1 MDKKLWQIIEK
12 EIKRQEETLELI
24 PSENFVDL
32 ETLFIVGSPLMNKY
46 AEGYPGK
53 RYYPGNKYIDEIE
66 NLAKE
71 RALKAFKLNPNEWAV
86 NVQPYSGSPANLAV
100 YLGLINPGETIMGL
114 NLFHGGHLTH
124 GHKVSY
130 TGKLFNSIQYG
141 VTPLINADTTQM
153 NADIP
158 RINADTTQM
167 NADKNIRV
175 NPRYNPRL
183 SAFKNNIRVNRC
195 YNPRLSAGIDFDQ
208 LEKLALE
215 YKPKIII
222 SGTTAYPRILDF
234 KKFYEISKKV
244 GAYHL
249 ADIAHIA
256 GLIVAGLHPSPF
268 PYADVVTMT
277 THKTLRGPRGAVIF
291 MRKELEEKI
300 NKSVFPGLQGGPHM
314 HTIAGIAYAFG
325 RALKKDFYNYQKQIV
340 KNSKKLAEELI
351 KRGFELYT
359 GGTDNHLMI
368 IDLKPLTQT
377 WLTERRL
384 GGLNNTVRNL
394 SLRESASSLRESA
407 FIDGKTAESL
417 LERAYIIANRNSLP
431 SDTSPFNPSGIRLG
445 TPAITSRGMKEK
457 EMIKIA
463 EFFERILIKKEK
475 PEKVRKEVIAL
486 TKKFPLPYRRWL
498 KIVKK
503 FVF

>member
-1 MDKKLWQIIEK
+1 MDKKLWQIIER

-32 ETLFIVGSPLMNKY
+32 ETLFIIGSPLMNKY

-53 RYYPGNKYIDEIE
+53 RYYPGNKFIDEIE

-71 RALKAFKLNPNEWAV
+71 RALKAFKLNPNEWSV

-141 VTPLINADTTQM
+141 VK
-153 NADIP
+153 
-158 RINADTTQM
+158 
-167 NADKNIRV
+167 DK
-175 NPRYNPRL
+175 
-183 SAFKNNIRVNRC
+183 
-195 YNPRLSAGIDFDQ
+195 GIDFEE

-215 YKPKIII
+215 HKPKIII

-256 GLIVAGLHPSPF
+256 GLVVAGLHPSPF
-268 PYADVVTMT
+268 PHSDVVTMT

-291 MRKELEEKI
+291 MKKELEEKI

-314 HTIAGIAYAFG
+314 HTITGIAYAFG
-325 RALKKDFYNYQKQIV
+325 RALKKDFYNYQKQII

-359 GGTDNHLMI
+359 GGTDNHLMM
-368 IDLKPLTQT
+368 IDLKPL
-377 WLTERRL
+377 
-384 GGLNNTVRNL
+384 NL
-394 SLRESASSLRESA
+394 
-407 FIDGKTAESL
+407 DGKTAESL
-417 LERAYIIANRNSLP
+417 LERANIVANRNSLP

-475 PEKVRKEVIAL
+475 PEKIKKEVINL
-486 TKKFPLPYRRWL
+486 TKKFPLPYRKWL
-498 KIVKK
+498 DVVRKLV
-503 FVF
+503 

>member
-12 EIKRQEETLELI
+12 EIKRQAETLELI

-53 RYYPGNKYIDEIE
+53 RYYPGNKFIDEIE

-71 RALKAFKLNPNEWAV
+71 RALKAFKLNPDEWSV

-100 YLGLINPGETIMGL
+100 YLGLIEPGEKIMGL

-141 VTPLINADTTQM
+141 VK
-153 NADIP
+153 
-158 RINADTTQM
+158 
-167 NADKNIRV
+167 DK
-175 NPRYNPRL
+175 
-183 SAFKNNIRVNRC
+183 
-195 YNPRLSAGIDFDQ
+195 GIDFEE

-215 YKPKIII
+215 HKPKIII

-234 KKFYEISKKV
+234 KKFYEISKKI
-244 GAYHL
+244 GAYHV

-256 GLIVAGLHPSPF
+256 GLVIAGLHPSPF
-268 PYADVVTMT
+268 PYADIVTMT

-291 MRKELEEKI
+291 MRKELEERI

-314 HTIAGIAYAFG
+314 HTISGIAYAFG
-325 RALKKDFYNYQKQIV
+325 RALKKDFYNYQKQII

-359 GGTDNHLMI
+359 GGTDNHLMM
-368 IDLKPLTQT
+368 IDLKPL
-377 WLTERRL
+377 
-384 GGLNNTVRNL
+384 NL
-394 SLRESASSLRESA
+394 
-407 FIDGKTAESL
+407 DGKTAESL
-417 LERAYIIANRNSLP
+417 LERANIIANRNSLP
-431 SDTSPFNPSGIRLG
+431 PDTSPFNPSGIRLG

-463 EFFERILIKKEK
+463 EFFERILIKKEN
-475 PEKVRKEVIAL
+475 PEKIKKEVINL
-486 TKKFPLPYRRWL
+486 TKKFPLPYRKWL
-498 KIVKK
+498 KVAKR
-503 FVF
+503 FF

>member
-1 MDKKLWQIIEK
+1 MDKRLWQIIER

-24 PSENFVDL
+24 PSENFVYL

-71 RALKAFKLNPNEWAV
+71 RALKAFKLNPNEWSV

-141 VTPLINADTTQM
+141 VTPQINANSKRINTDEDNQQINADSK
-153 NADIP
+153 
-158 RINADTTQM
+158 RIKT
-167 NADKNIRV
+167 DKN
-175 NPRYNPRL
+175 NPYRSVPYPNE
-183 SAFKNNIRVNRC
+183 SV
-195 YNPRLSAGIDFDQ
+195 GIDFDQ

-215 YKPKIII
+215 HKPKIII

-244 GAYHL
+244 GAYHV

-256 GLIVAGLHPSPF
+256 GLVIAGLHPSPF
-268 PYADVVTMT
+268 PHSDVVTMT
-277 THKTLRGPRGAVIF
+277 THKTLKGPRGAVIF

-300 NKSVFPGLQGGPHM
+300 NKSVFPGLQGGPHI

-325 RALKKDFYNYQKQIV
+325 RALKKYFYNYQKQII
-340 KNSKKLAEELI
+340 KNSKKLADELI

-359 GGTDNHLMI
+359 GGTDNHLMM
-368 IDLKPLTQT
+368 IDLKPL
-377 WLTERRL
+377 
-384 GGLNNTVRNL
+384 GL
-394 SLRESASSLRESA
+394 
-407 FIDGKTAESL
+407 DGKTAEAL
-417 LERAYIIANRNSLP
+417 LEKANIIANRNSLP

-475 PEKVRKEVIAL
+475 PEKVKKEVIAL
-486 TKKFPLPYRRWL
+486 TKKFPLPYRKWL
-498 KIVKK
+498 EIVKRI
-503 FVF
+503 

>member
-1 MDKKLWQIIEK
+1 MDKNLWQIIER

-53 RYYPGNKYIDEIE
+53 RYYPGNKFIDEIE

-71 RALKAFKLNPNEWAV
+71 RALKAFKLNPNEWSV
-86 NVQPYSGSPANLAV
+86 NVQSYSGSPANLAV

-141 VTPLINADTTQM
+141 VK
-153 NADIP
+153 
-158 RINADTTQM
+158 
-167 NADKNIRV
+167 DK
-175 NPRYNPRL
+175 
-183 SAFKNNIRVNRC
+183 
-195 YNPRLSAGIDFDQ
+195 GIDFEE

-215 YKPKIII
+215 HKPKIII

-244 GAYHL
+244 GAYHV

-256 GLIVAGLHPSPF
+256 GLVVAGFHPSPF

-291 MRKELEEKI
+291 MRKELEERI

-325 RALKKDFYNYQKQIV
+325 RALKKDFYNYQKQII

-359 GGTDNHLMI
+359 SGTDNHLMM
-368 IDLKPLTQT
+368 IDLKPLN
-377 WLTERRL
+377 L
-384 GGLNNTVRNL
+384 G
-394 SLRESASSLRESA
+394 
-407 FIDGKTAESL
+407 GKTAESL
-417 LERAYIIANRNSLP
+417 LERANIIANRNSLP

-475 PEKVRKEVIAL
+475 PEKIKKEVVAL
-486 TKKFPLPYRRWL
+486 TIKFPLSYRKWL
-498 KIVKK
+498 KTIKNYIK
-503 FVF
+503 FNK

>member
-1 MDKKLWQIIEK
+1 MDKKLWQIIER

-46 AEGYPGK
+46 AEGYPEK
-53 RYYPGNKYIDEIE
+53 RYYPGNKFIDEIE

-71 RALKAFKLNPNEWAV
+71 RALKAFKLNPDEWSV
-86 NVQPYSGSPANLAV
+86 NVQSYSGSPANLAV

-130 TGKLFNSIQYG
+130 TGKLFKSVQYG
-141 VTPLINADTTQM
+141 IAPQINTDSE
-153 NADIP
+153 
-158 RINADTTQM
+158 RIKT
-167 NADKNIRV
+167 DKNNQHRSV
-175 NPRYNPRL
+175 SNPNV
-183 SAFKNNIRVNRC
+183 SV
-195 YNPRLSAGIDFDQ
+195 GIDFDN

-215 YKPKIII
+215 HKPKIII
-222 SGTTAYPRILDF
+222 SGITAYPRILDF

-244 GAYHL
+244 EAYHI

-256 GLIVAGLHPSPF
+256 GLVIAGLHPSPF

-300 NKSVFPGLQGGPHM
+300 NKSVFPGLQGGPHI

-359 GGTDNHLMI
+359 GGTDNHLMM

-377 WLTERRL
+377 KQTKRRI
-384 GGLNNTVRNL
+384 GRQYLNL
-394 SLRESASSLRESA
+394 
-407 FIDGKTAESL
+407 DGRVAEAL
-417 LERAYIIANRNSLP
+417 LERANIIANRNSLP
-431 SDTSPFNPSGIRLG
+431 NDTSPFNPSGIRLG

-457 EMIKIA
+457 EMMKIA

-475 PEKVRKEVIAL
+475 PEKIKKEVITL
-486 TKKFPLPYRRWL
+486 TKKFPLPYRKWL
-498 KIVKK
+498 KYANKIINHL
-503 FVF
+503 

>member
-1 MDKKLWQIIEK
+1 MDKKLWQIIER

-32 ETLFIVGSPLMNKY
+32 ETLFVVGSPLMNKY

-71 RALKAFKLNPNEWAV
+71 RALKAFKLNPNEWSV

-100 YLGLINPGETIMGL
+100 YLGLIQPGETIMGL

-130 TGKLFNSIQYG
+130 TGKLFNSIQYS
-141 VTPLINADTTQM
+141 VKPLIDADATQM
-153 NADIP
+153 NADILL
-158 RINADTTQM
+158 I
-167 NADKNIRV
+167 NADKNNISV
-175 NPRYNPRL
+175 NQRYDQ
-183 SAFKNNIRVNRC
+183 C
-195 YNPRLSAGIDFDQ
+195 LSAGIDFEE

-215 YKPKIII
+215 HKPKIII

-244 GAYHL
+244 GAYHV
-249 ADIAHIA
+249 ADISHIA
-256 GLIVAGLHPSPF
+256 GLVVAGLHPSPF
-268 PYADVVTMT
+268 PYADVVMMT
-277 THKTLRGPRGAVIF
+277 THKTLKGPRGAVIF
-291 MRKELEEKI
+291 MKKELEDKI

-314 HTIAGIAYAFG
+314 HNIAGIAYAFG
-325 RALKKDFYNYQKQIV
+325 RALKKDFYNYQKQII

-351 KRGFELYT
+351 KKRFELYT

-368 IDLKPLTQT
+368 VDLKA
-377 WLTERRL
+377 
-384 GGLNNTVRNL
+384 LNL
-394 SLRESASSLRESA
+394 
-407 FIDGKTAESL
+407 DGKTAEAL

-475 PEKVRKEVIAL
+475 PEKIKKEVVDL
-486 TKKFPLPYRRWL
+486 TKKFPLPYRKWL
-498 KIVKK
+498 RMIKKIL
-503 FVF
+503 

>member
-1 MDKKLWQIIEK
+1 MDKKLWQIIER

-32 ETLFIVGSPLMNKY
+32 ETLFVVGSPLMNKY

-53 RYYPGNKYIDEIE
+53 RYYPGNKFIDEIE

-71 RALKAFKLNPNEWAV
+71 RALKAFKLNPNEWSV

-130 TGKLFNSIQYG
+130 TGKLFKSVQYG
-141 VTPLINADTTQM
+141 VNMRTNADFTRT
-153 NADIP
+153 NADSIYP
-158 RINADTTQM
+158 NNNRINYP
-167 NADKNIRV
+167 NKRPNNESFGHNSGKVLVHNSGNSSLRK
-175 NPRYNPRL
+175 
-183 SAFKNNIRVNRC
+183 SAF
-195 YNPRLSAGIDFDQ
+195 IDFDQ

-244 GAYHL
+244 GAYHV
-249 ADIAHIA
+249 ADIAHIS
-256 GLIVAGLHPSPF
+256 GLIISGLHPSPF
-268 PYADVVTMT
+268 PYADVVMIT

-291 MRKELEEKI
+291 MRKELEDKI

-325 RALKKDFYNYQKQIV
+325 RALKKDFYNYQKQII

-368 IDLKPLTQT
+368 IDLKALTQT
-377 WLTERRL
+377 RRTERRL
-384 GGLNNTVRNL
+384 GGLNNTDKNL
-394 SLRESASSLRESA
+394 SLRESA
-407 FIDGKTAESL
+407 FIDGRIAEAL
-417 LERAYIIANRNSLP
+417 LERANIVANRNSLP

-475 PEKVRKEVIAL
+475 PEKIKKEVIAL
-486 TKKFPLPYRRWL
+486 TKKFPLPYRKWFR
-498 KIVKK
+498 IVNN

>member
-1 MDKKLWQIIEK
+1 MDKNLWQIIEK
-12 EIKRQEETLELI
+12 EIKRQGETLELI

-71 RALKAFKLNPNEWAV
+71 RALKAFKLNPNEWSV

-141 VTPLINADTTQM
+141 VK
-153 NADIP
+153 
-158 RINADTTQM
+158 
-167 NADKNIRV
+167 DK
-175 NPRYNPRL
+175 
-183 SAFKNNIRVNRC
+183 
-195 YNPRLSAGIDFDQ
+195 GIDFEE

-215 YKPKIII
+215 HKPKIII

-244 GAYHL
+244 GAYHI

-256 GLIVAGLHPSPF
+256 GLVIAGLHPSPF
-268 PYADVVTMT
+268 PYADVINMT
-277 THKTLRGPRGAVIF
+277 THKTLKGPRGAVIF
-291 MRKELEEKI
+291 MKKELEEKI

-325 RALKKDFYNYQKQIV
+325 RVLKKDFYNYQKQII
-340 KNSKKLAEELI
+340 KNSKKLSEELM

-359 GGTDNHLMI
+359 GGTDNHLMM
-368 IDLKPLTQT
+368 IDLKPL
-377 WLTERRL
+377 
-384 GGLNNTVRNL
+384 NL
-394 SLRESASSLRESA
+394 
-407 FIDGKTAESL
+407 DGKTAEAL
-417 LERAYIIANRNSLP
+417 LERANIIANRNSLP

-475 PEKVRKEVIAL
+475 PEKVRKEVINL
-486 TKKFPLPYRRWL
+486 TKKFPLPYRKWL
-498 KIVKK
+498 GVVRKLV
-503 FVF
+503 

>member
-1 MDKKLWQIIEK
+1 MDRKLWQIIER

-53 RYYPGNKYIDEIE
+53 RYYPGNKFIDEIE

-71 RALKAFKLNPNEWAV
+71 RALKAFKLNPNEWSV
-86 NVQPYSGSPANLAV
+86 NVQLYSGSPANLAV
-100 YLGLINPGETIMGL
+100 YLGLIDPGETIMGL

-124 GHKVSY
+124 GHKASY

-141 VTPLINADTTQM
+141 IK
-153 NADIP
+153 
-158 RINADTTQM
+158 
-167 NADKNIRV
+167 DK
-175 NPRYNPRL
+175 
-183 SAFKNNIRVNRC
+183 
-195 YNPRLSAGIDFDQ
+195 GIDFEE

-215 YKPKIII
+215 HKPKIII

-244 GAYHL
+244 GAYHV
-249 ADIAHIA
+249 ADISHIV
-256 GLIVAGLHPSPF
+256 GLVIASLHPKPF
-268 PYADVVTMT
+268 PYADIVTMT

-291 MRKELEEKI
+291 MKKELEEKI

-325 RALKKDFYNYQKQIV
+325 KALKKDFYNYQKQIV
-340 KNSKKLAEELI
+340 KNSKKLAEELMKI
-351 KRGFELYT
+351 GFQLYT
-359 GGTDNHLMI
+359 DGTDNHLMI
-368 IDLKPLTQT
+368 IDLKPL
-377 WLTERRL
+377 
-384 GGLNNTVRNL
+384 NL
-394 SLRESASSLRESA
+394 
-407 FIDGKTAESL
+407 DGKTAEAL
-417 LERAYIIANRNSLP
+417 LERANIIANRNSLP

-463 EFFERILIKKEK
+463 EFFERILIKKER
-475 PEKVRKEVIAL
+475 PEKIKKEVIAL
-486 TKKFPLPYRRWL
+486 TKKFPLPYRKWL
-498 KIVKK
+498 NYTNKIINHL
-503 FVF
+503 

>member
-1 MDKKLWQIIEK
+1 
-12 EIKRQEETLELI
+12 
-24 PSENFVDL
+24 
-32 ETLFIVGSPLMNKY
+32 
-46 AEGYPGK
+46 
-53 RYYPGNKYIDEIE
+53 
-66 NLAKE
+66 
-71 RALKAFKLNPNEWAV
+71 
-86 NVQPYSGSPANLAV
+86 
-100 YLGLINPGETIMGL
+100 MGL

-130 TGKLFNSIQYG
+130 TGKLFNSIQYS
-141 VTPLINADTTQM
+141 VT
-153 NADIP
+153 P
-158 RINADTTQM
+158 RINADSEWINTDKNVPRI
-167 NADKNIRV
+167 NADSEWIKTDKDDPYKSVSNQYI
-175 NPRYNPRL
+175 
-183 SAFKNNIRVNRC
+183 
-195 YNPRLSAGIDFDQ
+195 SAGIDFEE

-215 YKPKIII
+215 HKPKIII

-244 GAYHL
+244 GAYHV

-256 GLIVAGLHPSPF
+256 GLVIAGLHPSPF

-300 NKSVFPGLQGGPHM
+300 NKSVFPGIQGGPHM

-325 RALKKDFYNYQKQIV
+325 RALKKDFYNYQKQII

-351 KRGFELYT
+351 KRGFQLYT

-368 IDLKPLTQT
+368 IDLKPL
-377 WLTERRL
+377 
-384 GGLNNTVRNL
+384 GL
-394 SLRESASSLRESA
+394 
-407 FIDGKTAESL
+407 DGKTAEAL
-417 LERAYIIANRNSLP
+417 LERANIIANRNSLP

-475 PEKVRKEVIAL
+475 PEKIKKEVIAL

-498 KIVKK
+498 KIISSLRV
-503 FVF
+503 

>member
-1 MDKKLWQIIEK
+1 MDKKLWQIIER

-32 ETLFIVGSPLMNKY
+32 ETLFVVGSPLMNKY
-46 AEGYPGK
+46 AEGYPEK
-53 RYYPGNKYIDEIE
+53 RYYPGNKFIDEIE

-71 RALKAFKLNPNEWAV
+71 RALKAFKLNPNEWSV
-86 NVQPYSGSPANLAV
+86 NVQPYSGSSANLAV
-100 YLGLINPGETIMGL
+100 YLGLINPGETIIGL

-141 VTPLINADTTQM
+141 VTPQINADSK
-153 NADIP
+153 
-158 RINADTTQM
+158 RIKT
-167 NADKNIRV
+167 DKN
-175 NPRYNPRL
+175 NPYRSVPYPNE
-183 SAFKNNIRVNRC
+183 SV
-195 YNPRLSAGIDFDQ
+195 GIDFDQ
-208 LEKLALE
+208 LEKLALKH
-215 YKPKIII
+215 KPKIII

-244 GAYHL
+244 GAYHV
-249 ADIAHIA
+249 ADISHIA
-256 GLIVAGLHPSPF
+256 GLVIAGLHPSPF
-268 PYADVVTMT
+268 PYADAVTMT

-314 HTIAGIAYAFG
+314 HTVAGIAYAFG

-351 KRGFELYT
+351 KKGFELYT

-368 IDLKPLTQT
+368 IDLKA
-377 WLTERRL
+377 
-384 GGLNNTVRNL
+384 LNL
-394 SLRESASSLRESA
+394 
-407 FIDGKTAESL
+407 DGKTAEAL

-475 PEKVRKEVIAL
+475 PEKIKKEVINL
-486 TKKFPLPYRRWL
+486 TKKFPLPYRKWFR
-498 KIVKK
+498 IVKRI
-503 FVF
+503 

>member
-1 MDKKLWQIIEK
+1 
-12 EIKRQEETLELI
+12 
-24 PSENFVDL
+24 
-32 ETLFIVGSPLMNKY
+32 
-46 AEGYPGK
+46 
-53 RYYPGNKYIDEIE
+53 
-66 NLAKE
+66 
-71 RALKAFKLNPNEWAV
+71 
-86 NVQPYSGSPANLAV
+86 
-100 YLGLINPGETIMGL
+100 MGL

-141 VTPLINADTTQM
+141 VK
-153 NADIP
+153 
-158 RINADTTQM
+158 
-167 NADKNIRV
+167 DK
-175 NPRYNPRL
+175 
-183 SAFKNNIRVNRC
+183 
-195 YNPRLSAGIDFDQ
+195 GIDFEE

-215 YKPKIII
+215 HKPKIII

-244 GAYHL
+244 GAYHI

-256 GLIVAGLHPSPF
+256 GLVVAGLHPSPF

-325 RALKKDFYNYQKQIV
+325 RALKKDFYNYQKQII

-359 GGTDNHLMI
+359 GGTDNHLMM

-377 WLTERRL
+377 LQTERRL
-384 GGLNNTVRNL
+384 GRQYLNL
-394 SLRESASSLRESA
+394 
-407 FIDGKTAESL
+407 DGKTAESL
-417 LERAYIIANRNSLP
+417 LERANIVANRNSLP
-431 SDTSPFNPSGIRLG
+431 YDTSPFNPSGIRLG

-463 EFFERILIKKEK
+463 EFFERILIQKEK

-486 TKKFPLPYRRWL
+486 TKKFPLPYRKWL
-498 KIVKK
+498 KVAKR
-503 FVF
+503 FS

>member
-12 EIKRQEETLELI
+12 EIKRQEETLGLI

-71 RALKAFKLNPNEWAV
+71 RALKAFKLNPNEWSV

-141 VTPLINADTTQM
+141 VTPQINADFERIKTDKNVPQI
-153 NADIP
+153 NADSERIKTDEDNQ
-158 RINADTTQM
+158 RINADSERIKT
-167 NADKNIRV
+167 DKDDPYKSVSYPYVSVGENDPNKSV
-175 NPRYNPRL
+175 SNPYV
-183 SAFKNNIRVNRC
+183 SV
-195 YNPRLSAGIDFDQ
+195 GIDFEE

-244 GAYHL
+244 GAYHV

-256 GLIVAGLHPSPF
+256 GLVIAGLHPSPF

-291 MRKELEEKI
+291 MRKELEDKI

-325 RALKKDFYNYQKQIV
+325 RALKKDFYNYQKQIIE
-340 KNSKKLAEELI
+340 NSKKLAEELI

-359 GGTDNHLMI
+359 GGTDNHLMM
-368 IDLKPLTQT
+368 IDLKPL
-377 WLTERRL
+377 
-384 GGLNNTVRNL
+384 GL
-394 SLRESASSLRESA
+394 
-407 FIDGKTAESL
+407 DGKTAEVL
-417 LERAYIIANRNSLP
+417 LERANIIANRNSLP

-445 TPAITSRGMKEK
+445 TPAITSQGMKEK

-475 PEKVRKEVIAL
+475 PEKVKREVIAL
-486 TKKFPLPYRRWL
+486 TKKFPLPYRKWL
-498 KIVKK
+498 KIVNKII
-503 FVF
+503 

>member
-1 MDKKLWQIIEK
+1 MDKKLWQIIER
-12 EIKRQEETLELI
+12 EIKRQEETLDLI

-32 ETLFIVGSPLMNKY
+32 ETLFVVGSPLMNKY

-71 RALKAFKLNPNEWAV
+71 RALKAFKLNPNEWSV

-100 YLGLINPGETIMGL
+100 YLGLIQPGETIIGL

-130 TGKLFNSIQYG
+130 TGKLFKSVQYG
-141 VTPLINADTTQM
+141 VTPQINADSKLIKT
-153 NADIP
+153 
-158 RINADTTQM
+158 
-167 NADKNIRV
+167 DKN
-175 NPRYNPRL
+175 NPYRSVPYPNE
-183 SAFKNNIRVNRC
+183 SV
-195 YNPRLSAGIDFDQ
+195 GIDFDQ

-244 GAYHL
+244 GAYHV
-249 ADIAHIA
+249 ADIAHIS
-256 GLIVAGLHPSPF
+256 GLIISGLHPSPF
-268 PYADVVTMT
+268 PCADVVMMT

-291 MRKELEEKI
+291 MKKELEEKI

-314 HTIAGIAYAFG
+314 HTITGIAYAFG

-368 IDLKPLTQT
+368 IDLKALTQT
-377 WLTERRL
+377 RRTERRL
-384 GGLNNTVRNL
+384 GGLNNTDKNL
-394 SLRESASSLRESA
+394 SLRESA
-407 FIDGKTAESL
+407 FIDGRIAEAL
-417 LERAYIIANRNSLP
+417 LERANIIANRNSLP

-475 PEKVRKEVIAL
+475 PEKIKKEVVDL
-486 TKKFPLPYRRWL
+486 TKKFPLPYRKWL
-498 KIVKK
+498 RTVKK
-503 FVF
+503 FAF

>member
-1 MDKKLWQIIEK
+1 MDKKLWQIIER
-12 EIKRQEETLELI
+12 EIKRQEKTLELI

-71 RALKAFKLNPNEWAV
+71 RALKAFKLNPDEWSV

-141 VTPLINADTTQM
+141 VK
-153 NADIP
+153 
-158 RINADTTQM
+158 
-167 NADKNIRV
+167 DK
-175 NPRYNPRL
+175 
-183 SAFKNNIRVNRC
+183 
-195 YNPRLSAGIDFDQ
+195 GIDFEE

-215 YKPKIII
+215 HKPKIII

-244 GAYHL
+244 GAYHI

-256 GLIVAGLHPSPF
+256 GLVVAGLHPSPF

-325 RALKKDFYNYQKQIV
+325 RALKKDFYNYQKQII

-359 GGTDNHLMI
+359 GGTDNHLMM

-377 WLTERRL
+377 LQTERRL
-384 GGLNNTVRNL
+384 GRQYLNL
-394 SLRESASSLRESA
+394 
-407 FIDGKTAESL
+407 DGKTAESL
-417 LERAYIIANRNSLP
+417 LERANIVANRNSLP
-431 SDTSPFNPSGIRLG
+431 YDTSPFNPSGIRLG

-463 EFFERILIKKEK
+463 EFFERILIQKEK
-475 PEKVRKEVIAL
+475 PEKIKKEVINL
-486 TKKFPLPYRRWL
+486 TKKFPLPYIRWL
-498 KIVKK
+498 NYAKARYQ
-503 FVF
+503 

>member
-12 EIKRQEETLELI
+12 EIKRQEDTLELI

-32 ETLFIVGSPLMNKY
+32 ETLFVVGSPLMNKY

-53 RYYPGNKYIDEIE
+53 RYYPGNRYIDEIE

-71 RALKAFKLNPNEWAV
+71 RALKAFKLNPNEWSV

-130 TGKLFNSIQYG
+130 TGKLFNSIQYR
-141 VTPLINADTTQM
+141 VTPQINADSKRINTDKNVPQ
-153 NADIP
+153 
-158 RINADTTQM
+158 INADFERINT
-167 NADKNIRV
+167 DKDDPYKSVPYPNESAGENDPYKSV
-175 NPRYNPRL
+175 SNPNESVGENDPYKSVSNPY
-183 SAFKNNIRVNRC
+183 I
-195 YNPRLSAGIDFDQ
+195 SAGIDFEE

-215 YKPKIII
+215 HKPKIII

-244 GAYHL
+244 GAYHV

-256 GLIVAGLHPSPF
+256 GLVIAGLHPSPF

-325 RALKKDFYNYQKQIV
+325 RALKKDFYNYQKQII

-359 GGTDNHLMI
+359 GGTDNHLMM
-368 IDLKPLTQT
+368 IDLKPL
-377 WLTERRL
+377 
-384 GGLNNTVRNL
+384 GL
-394 SLRESASSLRESA
+394 
-407 FIDGKTAESL
+407 DGKTAEAL
-417 LERAYIIANRNSLP
+417 LERANIIANRNSLP
-431 SDTSPFNPSGIRLG
+431 NDTSPFNPSGIRLG

-475 PEKVRKEVIAL
+475 PEKIKKEVIAL
-486 TKKFPLPYRRWL
+486 TKKFPLPYRKWL
-498 KIVKK
+498 RMAKKIL
-503 FVF
+503 

>member
-1 MDKKLWQIIEK
+1 MDKKLWQIIER

-71 RALKAFKLNPNEWAV
+71 RALKAFKLNPNEWSV

-100 YLGLINPGETIMGL
+100 YLGLIQPGETIMGL

-130 TGKLFNSIQYG
+130 TGKLFNSIQYS
-141 VTPLINADTTQM
+141 VKPLIDAD
-153 NADIP
+153 A
-158 RINADTTQM
+158 TQM

-175 NPRYNPRL
+175 NQRH
-183 SAFKNNIRVNRC
+183 
-195 YNPRLSAGIDFDQ
+195 NPRLSAGIDFDQ

-215 YKPKIII
+215 HKPKIII

-244 GAYHL
+244 EVYHI
-249 ADIAHIA
+249 ADISHIA
-256 GLIVAGLHPSPF
+256 GLVIAGLHPSPF
-268 PYADVVTMT
+268 PYADAVTMT

-351 KRGFELYT
+351 KRGFQLYT

-368 IDLKPLTQT
+368 IDLKALTQT
-377 WLTERRL
+377 RRTERRL
-384 GGLNNTVRNL
+384 GGLNNTDKNL
-394 SLRESASSLRESA
+394 SLRESA
-407 FIDGKTAESL
+407 FIDGRIAEAL
-417 LERAYIIANRNSLP
+417 LERANIVANRNSLP

-475 PEKVRKEVIAL
+475 PEKIKKEVVDL
-486 TKKFPLPYRRWL
+486 TKKFPLPYRKWL
-498 KIVKK
+498 NVTRKILH
-503 FVF
+503 

>member
-1 MDKKLWQIIEK
+1 MDKNLWQIIEK
-12 EIKRQEETLELI
+12 EIKREEETLELI

-53 RYYPGNKYIDEIE
+53 RYYPGNKFIDEIE

-71 RALKAFKLNPNEWAV
+71 RALKAFKLNPDEWSV

-141 VTPLINADTTQM
+141 VTL
-153 NADIP
+153 
-158 RINADTTQM
+158 RINADCEQI
-167 NADKNIRV
+167 NADKNDSNKSV
-175 NPRYNPRL
+175 LNPYE
-183 SAFKNNIRVNRC
+183 SV
-195 YNPRLSAGIDFDQ
+195 GIDFEE

-215 YKPKIII
+215 HKPKIII

-244 GAYHL
+244 GAYHI

-256 GLIVAGLHPSPF
+256 GLVIAGLHPSPF

-277 THKTLRGPRGAVIF
+277 THKTLKGPRGAVIF
-291 MRKELEEKI
+291 MKKELEEKI
-300 NKSVFPGLQGGPHM
+300 NKSIFPGLQGGPHM

-325 RALKKDFYNYQKQIV
+325 RALKKDFYNYQKQII
-340 KNSKKLAEELI
+340 KNSKKLTEELM

-368 IDLKPLTQT
+368 IDLKPL
-377 WLTERRL
+377 
-384 GGLNNTVRNL
+384 NL
-394 SLRESASSLRESA
+394 
-407 FIDGKTAESL
+407 DGKTAEAL
-417 LERAYIIANRNSLP
+417 LERANIIANRNSLP

-475 PEKVRKEVIAL
+475 PEKIKKEVIAL

-498 KIVKK
+498 KVIKK
-503 FVF
+503 FS